1 MGGLA
6 RTVGKLG
13 EEEKA
18 RQEKG
23 VKTMGVAIQGDSTIW
38 GRSGE
43 EGRGAS
49 ERVRSSTSASCFSCS
64 RSHLG

>member
-1 MGGLA
+1 MA

-18 RQEKG
+18 RKEKG
-23 VKTMGVAIQGDSTIW
+23 VKKMGVAIQGDSTIW

-43 EGRGAS
+43 EGRGDRKS
-49 ERVRSSTSASCFSCS
+49 VV
-64 RSHLG
+64 